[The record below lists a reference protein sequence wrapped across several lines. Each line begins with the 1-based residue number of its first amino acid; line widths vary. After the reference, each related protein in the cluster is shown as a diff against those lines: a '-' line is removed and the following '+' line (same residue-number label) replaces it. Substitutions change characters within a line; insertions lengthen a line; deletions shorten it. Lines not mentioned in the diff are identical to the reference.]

1 MLTKQFI
8 TPIRR
13 LSVIMQEQDYL
24 NYFPSPVYPV
34 HNEIGNLY
42 DSFQSMSQRTLTLV
56 EQLKEYS
63 KKEAKQQLALLH
75 AQLNPH
81 FLYNTLDSIS
91 WMSQNGNADK
101 VPYIINALSDILR
114 YSIIKENDFVT
125 IMMNYPG

>member
-1 MLTKQFI
+1 MPDLLHAHQTVYTADRPVF
-8 TPIRR
+8 PF
-13 LSVIMQEQDYL
+13 IMQEQDYL

-81 FLYNTLDSIS
+81 FLYNTLDSI
-91 WMSQNGNADK
+91 QLD
-101 VPYIINALSDILR
+101 VPKWKCRQSTLYYKCA
-114 YSIIKENDFVT
+114 F
-125 IMMNYPG
+125 